1 MRSIT
6 FWSPSWQIWISLQIK
21 SKRRLLAAN
30 GGWRTGLL
38 FVVIPALIAI
48 SGCAVHRVRADF
60 NGFEKAYADTS
71 NRELLLNLARL
82 QNHDPT
88 YFFKMGQITSSYRM
102 SASVPTSVGY
112 ASQSSVSG
120 KSNTTGGAT
129 PALSYES
136 DPLFQFIP
144 VNDEENAQLLLKQI
158 PAETFYILYQ
168 QGWRIDQLFRLMVD
182 RIEVTQPDDFSDP
195 SKGCDVSIYR
205 NVPPTLGDPNDPLET
220 QELGSYAGFL
230 RASAI
235 AYSLQ
240 RHGNLALREFSKFV
254 PLDTNAVS
262 AGPSSGAGSGGGQS
276 SSADNTPSLGD
287 HPPTGSPGTDTPSPA
302 PAAAKPGP
310 VSATDIEK
318 AAEKSLSFETYK
330 VPSPPGSAPSTAGAA
345 AGAAPAAGATTSA
358 ASAPAIPAAGTTAAG
373 TTSTGRVLIG
383 QRLPD
388 ARFYLIPSPQL
399 PPPLTI
405 PAGIGGIL
413 YNLVNDPRL
422 KNLAQE
428 LTDKHYVAD
437 QPPSGEPNPCQKGGS
452 PDISVTAFCLF
463 VNAVQN
469 GFAIEDDVS
478 QPVANGGPCPVADP
492 DNPLSTSQ
500 QNVTARLVLRSLIGV
515 MAAAAQEQEPFDQLL
530 QSAKDNKGPN
540 FRMAEEP
547 KGLNFYQ
554 AVPETE
560 QTPIL
565 RINWK
570 PDYAGAPDLRP
581 MPDLIE
587 LNYRE
592 TDYRVADP
600 FKDEVP
606 VTENQYWN
614 RDVFRLI
621 AALTAQVTVDTSK
634 YPIANILQLNS
645 VQ

>member
-1 MRSIT
+1 M
-6 FWSPSWQIWISLQIK
+6 
-21 SKRRLLAAN
+21 
-30 GGWRTGLL
+30 
-38 FVVIPALIAI
+38 
-48 SGCAVHRVRADF
+48 RADF

-254 PLDTNAVS
+254 PLDTNAVT
-262 AGPSSGAGSGGGQS
+262 AGPSTGGGSGSGQS
-276 SSADNTPSLGD
+276 SAGTSTTSPPQTTPGGGVASPPATPATPDTAD
-287 HPPTGSPGTDTPSPA
+287 
-302 PAAAKPGP
+302 AKKGLI
-310 VSATDIEK
+310 SATDIEK
-318 AAEKSLSFETYK
+318 AAEKGLSFESYK
-330 VPSPPGSAPSTAGAA
+330 LVNSTGTSPSAPATPAPATAAAGTPAAGPSKDAPST
-345 AGAAPAAGATTSA
+345 
-358 ASAPAIPAAGTTAAG
+358 
-373 TTSTGRVLIG
+373 GRILIG

-388 ARFYLIPSPQL
+388 ARFYLIPAPQSPSPL
-399 PPPLTI
+399 PLKGI
-405 PAGIGGIL
+405 VPAGIGGIL
-413 YNLVNDPRL
+413 YNLVNDPQL

-428 LTDKHYVAD
+428 LTDKNYVAA
-437 QPPSGEPNPCQKGGS
+437 QPPSGEPNPCAPNGK
-452 PDISVTAFCLF
+452 PNISVTAFCLF

-469 GFAIEDDVS
+469 GFAIEDDLS
-478 QPVANGGPCPVADP
+478 QPVANGGPCPVQDP
-492 DNPLSTSQ
+492 DNPLSASQ

-515 MAAAAQEQEPFDQLL
+515 MAAAAQEQEPFDELL
-530 QSAKDNKGPN
+530 QSAKATNPGPV

-547 KGLNFYQ
+547 GGLNFFQ
-554 AVPETE
+554 AVPGVE
-560 QTPIL
+560 QSPIL

-570 PDYAGAPDLRP
+570 PDYPGAPDLRP

-600 FKDEVP
+600 FPDQVQ

-634 YPIANILQLNS
+634 YPIANILQLNT